1 MHRIARG
8 RWLWPVVFA
17 LAPLLV
23 LGFWLAALYESDRFA
38 HHSAIADARILDSDL
53 GCLGAYGSPSS
64 TGVGWRSSIRY
75 EIEFPYAGGVHAT
88 SVRRPCDVIPPDF
101 GRGRGSIWVEYDLDS
116 PDRVR
121 VQGDQTVDA
130 RARWLWQLLVTVLT
144 AEGVVLLWRRR
155 QRGPAAGRRPTGA
168 A

>member
-1 MHRIARG
+1 MR
-8 RWLWPVVFA
+8 LVPVAFV

-23 LGFWLAALYESDRFA
+23 LGLWLAALYENDRFT

-64 TGVGWRSSIRY
+64 TGVGWRNAIRY

-101 GRGRGSIWVEYDLDS
+101 GRGRGSIWVEYDVDH
-116 PDRVR
+116 PDRIR
-121 VQGDQTVDA
+121 VQNDPD
-130 RARWLWQLLVTVLT
+130 
-144 AEGVVLLWRRR
+144 
-155 QRGPAAGRRPTGA
+155 RGAPGSGGSGSC
-168 A
+168 